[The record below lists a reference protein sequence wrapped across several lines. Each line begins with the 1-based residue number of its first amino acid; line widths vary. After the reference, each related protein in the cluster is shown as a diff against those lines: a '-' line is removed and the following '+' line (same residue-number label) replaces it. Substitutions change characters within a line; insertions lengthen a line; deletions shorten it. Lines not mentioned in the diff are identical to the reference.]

1 MALGTTLGVLAALG
15 LSKGLAVYGFVFGV
29 FVGAA
34 AYGCFS
40 EFALEL
46 YENICCGQR
55 PCAYRSLPC
64 TAPRNA
70 DGRGSILFADTSS
83 SSLKISFWDPS
94 HLRVPSIHCRYQ
106 FVFVCGWLV
115 ILVAGGVDFGVL
127 TGAGTQ
133 SSA

>member
-1 MALGTTLGVLAALG
+1 LVALGTTLGVLAALG
-15 LSKGLAVYGFVFGV
+15 LPKGLAVYGFVLGV

-46 YENICCGQR
+46 HENLCCGQR
-55 PCAYRSLPC
+55 PCAYRSRPC

-83 SSLKISFWDPS
+83 SSLKISFFFVENIFLGI
-94 HLRVPSIHCRYQ
+94 HLIS
-106 FVFVCGWLV
+106 VCLRCIVGTKSCSFAAGLSF
-115 ILVAGGVDFGVL
+115 LSPVA
-127 TGAGTQ
+127 
-133 SSA
+133 